1 MIVPQ
6 AQTVRHLTG
15 ACTKRLRQLT
25 CAVPV
30 NARAVFY
37 TCAS

>member
-6 AQTVRHLTG
+6 AQTVRHLTD
-15 ACTKRLRQLT
+15 ACAERLRQLT

-30 NARAVFY
+30 NARSVLHMR
-37 TCAS
+37 

>member
-6 AQTVRHLTG
+6 EYTVRHLTG
-15 ACTKRLRQLT
+15 ACAKRLRQLT
-25 CAVPV
+25 
-30 NARAVFY
+30 RAVFY